1 MLKNVET
8 VVDCRYI
15 QVYNIFCIQIG
26 HEISPRDRIE
36 YPKRQKAQA
45 TFFICISEF
54 PEGFMKNVLPNFRVE
69 QCWINP
75 NYYRLDEMAWK
86 SLKSRFTSSIITK
99 LQTHLKFKPPPKFEN
114 PEL

>member
-36 YPKRQKAQA
+36 YPKRQKALA

-54 PEGFMKNVLPNFRVE
+54 PEGFMKNVLPNFRLE
-69 QCWINP
+69 
-75 NYYRLDEMAWK
+75 
-86 SLKSRFTSSIITK
+86 
-99 LQTHLKFKPPPKFEN
+99 
-114 PEL
+114 